1 MPGSRPHGSIILSRG
16 IDHVTAFLDVLR
28 IIHRDLE
35 GSSARWAL
43 TGSLGMALQ
52 GMPIEPHDIDMQT
65 DPEGAYEIERRL
77 ARWMVR
83 PVTFSEAEGI
93 RSHFGEAR
101 IRGTKVEIMGG
112 IQKRLPDGSWEDP
125 VPVTRHRRIV
135 DVNGMAIPV
144 LSLEYEYEAYTRLE
158 RHDRAEQIRRF
169 ISEKQ

>member
-1 MPGSRPHGSIILSRG
+1 M
-16 IDHVTAFLDVLR
+16 TAFLDVLR
-28 IIHRDLE
+28 IIHGHLQ
-35 GSSARWAL
+35 GSPVQWAL

-52 GMPIEPHDIDMQT
+52 GMPIEPQDIDVQT
-65 DPEGAYEIERRL
+65 DPEGAYAIERRL

-83 PVTFSEAEGI
+83 PVTFSEAERI

-125 VPVTRHRRIV
+125 VPVSRHRRIV

-158 RHDRAEQIRRF
+158 RHDRAGQIRRF
-169 ISEKQ
+169 LNERQPR